1 MAQWKEITTLEE
13 WEQVLHRSKEH
24 PVLIMKHSTRC
35 SVSAEAWEEYQ
46 TFVSSAAPKDAEY
59 IMVKVIESREVSDRI
74 ARDLDIQHK
83 SPQAILVRGGKEVW
97 NTSHWHIKQSS
108 LEEAL
113 KAV

>member
-1 MAQWKEITTLEE
+1 MVKWKEITTVEE

-24 PVLIMKHSTRC
+24 PVLVIKHSTRC

-46 TFVSSAAPKDAEY
+46 RFVSTVAPEDGEY
-59 IMVKVIESREVSDRI
+59 IMVKVIESRKVSDQI
-74 ARDLDIQHK
+74 ARDLNLQHK
-83 SPQAILVRGGKEVW
+83 SPQAILVQGGKEVW